1 MTVLTASS
9 AASEGGL
16 RREYLGKG
24 DRMRRASPR
33 ALRLMGRRAVTFHE
47 HRLSS
52 LSRTAIVASPLLMRS
67 EHSVIFPQILHG
79 GVGV

>member
-1 MTVLTASS
+1 MTLRTAGGTAS
-9 AASEGGL
+9 AGCL

-67 EHSVIFPQILHG
+67 EHFVIFPQILHG